1 MHDLRA
7 ASTEPPTSA
16 GGPAPRL
23 DGLSTHSAWHPWRRR
38 AGETGSCF
46 TRSMCPPGS
55 GLGGNWRPRLS
66 AAGPRGSCSVFPN
79 LSAQV
84 QSEGTVIYPSASSPG
99 SAQVACCSRASRLS
113 PPRAGGEP
121 SGWAPSCHGRSQQD
135 RALWPHLAVH
145 AAPATTCP
153 DCPPGGPPPTPPPGE
168 QPHLSAGRWERPGV
182 AAAELTGA
190 RPAPH
195 LAVTGWLLG

>member
-99 SAQVACCSRASRLS
+99 SAQVTGCSRASRLS
-113 PPRAGGEP
+113 PPRGGVG
-121 SGWAPSCHGRSQQD
+121 S
-135 RALWPHLAVH
+135 
-145 AAPATTCP
+145 
-153 DCPPGGPPPTPPPGE
+153 PPGGLPPAMGVPSRTGPCGLTWPCMLLLPPRVLTALLGAPRP
-168 QPHLSAGRWERPGV
+168 PHLRGSSRTSVRGGGSGQASQPQS
-182 AAAELTGA
+182 
-190 RPAPH
+190 
-195 LAVTGWLLG
+195 